1 MSVNRAETET
11 SRSTQ
16 RRPVQCPK
24 CSSYSAGMSV
34 ASDPTKRPCVAGC
47 CLSILADSQQARASA
62 TGHPQCGGHL
72 RSRWRDRRL
81 RRGRVSGLS
90 GPCLRKRQRRNYCAS
105 KNNSCSSHVFSFVEL
120 TFPAVSGRALPSDAS
135 LNPMGRTLDSDTEES
150 ALSGH
155 AAPQASSTRPKIS

>member
-1 MSVNRAETET
+1 MHARTRSDHVRVDCFAVFGDVANLPAKHIRHRLSVGRGLHNDRRGGRNGCFAGRECGNRPDCN
-11 SRSTQ
+11 RS
-16 RRPVQCPK
+16 
-24 CSSYSAGMSV
+24 
-34 ASDPTKRPCVAGC
+34 
-47 CLSILADSQQARASA
+47 
-62 TGHPQCGGHL
+62 GGHL

-81 RRGRVSGLS
+81 RRGRVSGLG